1 MPPPEH
7 LQKDTEREH
16 PCRCRRA
23 PREART
29 RCTARG
35 PEGTGADGRRGTGPP
50 AALHNTAPGAERR
63 RSSSP
68 GRCSAALLD
77 RGMSA
82 RQIRRDVT
90 AHVLVRVHPG
100 FYVPSEQYR
109 RLSPAERRRLKHEA
123 FSRHAAAPPLYC
135 LASAALMLGFDL
147 RRPPEKLHVLAL
159 PGAGTRNGHGGVVR
173 HEAEVPEEDMVYR
186 DGVLTTTPERTLLD
200 CARLLPFDDAV
211 VLADQ
216 AARFHVSEGRLRQ
229 RLPEWAGRR
238 GVRRA
243 EAVLDTMEVR
253 SESVAETLTRLLIL
267 GSHLPCPEVQW
278 VVRGRCPARPDPA
291 TGGRVC
297 CHRGRPTR
305 TVPSHH
311 ELVGWDGTVLVD
323 RPRHQGPRR
332 ARRVSRRR
340 GRPSTRSAADKVS
353 RRRGPAAP
361 WPRPRAPTR
370 CRRGGRSRRAR
381 PGTAAPA
388 PVPGSTAPRRRCAS
402 RGRPPGGP
410 PRSPGA

>member
-1 MPPPEH
+1 M
-7 LQKDTEREH
+7 
-16 PCRCRRA
+16 
-23 PREART
+23 
-29 RCTARG
+29 TALL
-35 PEGTGADGRRGTGPP
+35 TT
-50 AALHNTAPGAERR
+50 
-63 RSSSP
+63 
-68 GRCSAALLD
+68 AALLD

-147 RRPPEKLHVLAL
+147 RRPPEKLHMLAL
-159 PGAGTRNGHGGVVR
+159 PGAGTRNGHGGVIR
-173 HEAEVPEEDMVYR
+173 HEAELPEEDMVYR

-229 RLPEWAGRR
+229 RLPELAGRR

-267 GSHLPCPEVQW
+267 GSHLPRPEVQW
-278 VVRGRCPARPDPA
+278 VVRGRSRRYRADFAWPDYRVIA
-291 TGGRVC
+291 EFDGRSKYSDDPVGTAEEILTE
-297 CHRGRPTR
+297 HRRET
-305 TVPSHH
+305 
-311 ELVGWDGTVLVD
+311 EIQEQGWTVLRLD
-323 RPRHQGPRR
+323 RDDLEKQPDQVITRLHQALRR
-332 ARRVSRRR
+332 NGWR
-340 GRPSTRSAADKVS
+340 
-353 RRRGPAAP
+353 
-361 WPRPRAPTR
+361 
-370 CRRGGRSRRAR
+370 
-381 PGTAAPA
+381 
-388 PVPGSTAPRRRCAS
+388 
-402 RGRPPGGP
+402 
-410 PRSPGA
+410 